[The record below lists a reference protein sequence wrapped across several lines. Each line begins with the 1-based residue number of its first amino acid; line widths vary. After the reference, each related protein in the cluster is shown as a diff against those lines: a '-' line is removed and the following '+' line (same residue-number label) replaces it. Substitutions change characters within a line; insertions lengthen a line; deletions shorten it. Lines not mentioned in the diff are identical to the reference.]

1 LNYIVL
7 DDFAPWAIY
16 VPALFVLLVFLLAI
30 TILIHGLRREGER
43 AGDRHGKSRSI
54 RLQWI
59 FAVASAV
66 ALWFMATSMFWR
78 FHAVSVDPLYVKLEY
93 LWPQPAAVIP
103 RTEIVDVTLSR
114 GARTCGHLEVA
125 TRQKRY
131 SSVNFKRCKEAE
143 TILKELA
150 QRGSR

>member
-1 LNYIVL
+1 LSWRTTTS
-7 DDFAPWAIY
+7 FASN
-16 VPALFVLLVFLLAI
+16 VPALFILLVFLLAI
-30 TILIHGLRREGER
+30 TILIHGLRREREL
-43 AGDRHGKSRSI
+43 AGDQRGKSRSI

-59 FAVASAV
+59 FAVASAA

-78 FHAVSVDPLYVKLEY
+78 FHAVSFDPLYVKLYY

-114 GARTCGHLEVA
+114 GSRTCGHLEVA
-125 TRQKRY
+125 TRQERY